1 MMDVRSR
8 TIEDPDRRVGSRIVE
23 LPEDEWGW
31 IHMERVKA
39 FGQDAEF
46 EEDGTVLVVNLP
58 RRFVQGS
65 R

>member
-31 IHMERVKA
+31 IHI
-39 FGQDAEF
+39 
-46 EEDGTVLVVNLP
+46 
-58 RRFVQGS
+58 
-65 R
+65 